1 MSKPKRRLSPQRND
15 QAASPSPTPSPNP
28 RPVELASEPSNVPEP
43 CISKYEAEI
52 EQWESLVWWVVNRIK
67 PRLPHSVSEEEL
79 FSAGMVGLLKAAR
92 SYDASRGAEFKTYAY
107 HRIRGAMLD
116 ELRSLDY
123 LPRSMRE
130 KARAQGEDAPA
141 VVSLPTD
148 EDGSD
153 GLEGDHG
160 DNREVENS
168 ELMEALQVG
177 IEGLPEKMRVV
188 MHLYYNEGRRM
199 REIGE
204 MLALTESRVSQI
216 HSASIACLRRSLRHV
231 TGD

>member
-1 MSKPKRRLSPQRND
+1 MDIPRSQVND
-15 QAASPSPTPSPNP
+15 QTPPPSTY
-28 RPVELASEPSNVPEP
+28 EL
-43 CISKYEAEI
+43 EI
-52 EQWESLVWWVVNRIK
+52 EQWEALVWYVVNRLK

-79 FSAGMVGLLKAAR
+79 FSAGMVGLLKASR

-130 KARAQGEDAPA
+130 KAREQGTTPPA
-141 VVSLPTD
+141 VVGLPTD

-153 GLEGDHG
+153 SLEVHSQAEGAI
-160 DNREVENS
+160 ENE
-168 ELMEALQVG
+168 ELGEALQVA
-177 IEGLPEKMRVV
+177 ILSLPEKMRVV
-188 MHLYYNEGRRM
+188 MHMYYNEGQRM

-204 MLALTESRVSQI
+204 ILHLTESRVSQI
-216 HSASIACLRRSLRHV
+216 HSAAVARLRRDLRPIA
-231 TGD
+231 GDE

>member
-1 MSKPKRRLSPQRND
+1 MSKPEHRLSPQRNES
-15 QAASPSPTPSPNP
+15 AASPSPASSRRPALIELNDHPESTPQ
-28 RPVELASEPSNVPEP
+28 
-43 CISKYEAEI
+43 ISKYEAEI
-52 EQWESLVWWVVNRIK
+52 EQWESLVWWVVNRLK
-67 PRLPHSVSEEEL
+67 PRLPNSVSEEEL

-116 ELRSLDY
+116 ELRTLDY
-123 LPRSMRE
+123 LPRSIRE
-130 KARAQGEDAPA
+130 KARAEGEEAPA

-153 GLEGDHG
+153 GLKGDSG
-160 DNREVENS
+160 DNRTVENA
-168 ELMEALQVG
+168 ELMAALQEG
-177 IEGLPEKMRVV
+177 ISGLPEKMRVV

-216 HSASIACLRRSLRHV
+216 HSASIARLRRSLRHV

>member
-1 MSKPKRRLSPQRND
+1 MSKPEHRLSPQRN
-15 QAASPSPTPSPNP
+15 QSAASPSPTSNR
-28 RPVELASEPSNVPEP
+28 RPALVELNDQTDSTPQ
-43 CISKYEAEI
+43 ISKYEAEI
-52 EQWESLVWWVVNRIK
+52 EQWESLVWWVVNRLK

-116 ELRSLDY
+116 ELRSLDF
-123 LPRSMRE
+123 LPRSIRE
-130 KARAQGEDAPA
+130 KAKAEGEDAPA

-148 EDGSD
+148 EDGAD
-153 GLEGDHG
+153 GLTGENG
-160 DNREVENS
+160 DNRQVENA
-168 ELMEALQVG
+168 ELMAALQEG
-177 IEGLPEKMRVV
+177 ITGLPEKMRVV

-216 HSASIACLRRSLRHV
+216 HSAAIARLRRSLRHV